1 MAMGLKNAP
10 ATCQKL
16 MNKIL
21 RGLYRNAGS
30 LLDDIV
36 IFSTEF
42 EQHLNHVEQVLKR
55 LRDAGLTANPK
66 K

>member
-1 MAMGLKNAP
+1 MAMGFKNAL

-21 RGLYRNAGS
+21 RGLYRYAGS

-36 IFSTEF
+36 ILAQS
-42 EQHLNHVEQVLKR
+42 LSSI
-55 LRDAGLTANPK
+55 
-66 K
+66 